1 MKETGF
7 NWYAD
12 LGDGNYRNPVLY
24 TDYSDP
30 DAIRVGDDY
39 FMTASSFCN
48 TPGLPILHSKDLVN
62 WKVINYAIKNIPYER
77 YAVPQHGC
85 GVWAPAIRYHDG
97 EFIIFFPMPDEGIF
111 VTKTRNPWGEWSE
124 PHAIFEG
131 KGWIDPCPFWDDDG
145 RAYMVSAF
153 AKSRIGFKSI
163 LHLTEMKPDCSALLD
178 EGRHVFDGN
187 ENGQTTI
194 EGPKLYKRNGYYYI
208 MAPAGGVKP
217 GWQVVMR
224 SKNIWGPYEYKNVLV
239 QGNTA
244 VNGPHQGAWLDTQT
258 GEDYFLH
265 FQDVYAAGRIV
276 HLQPVKWV
284 NDWPIMGEQISGDA
298 GQPVMT
304 HKKPDIGAEGRKAL
318 ESFKKQNGLAD
329 IYAPAV
335 SDDFTGGKLGLQ
347 WQWNANHSDDWY
359 ELTGHGIKLMA
370 LDKAVD
376 TSIADVPNLLLQKWA
391 APQFSAVTE
400 MSADS
405 LDEGDIAGMVS
416 LGVEYGAVALRLR
429 NGEKEVAAISGTQT
443 FKNEKAYSDD
453 KITVLE
459 KLAGNVDKIFFR
471 NRVESL
477 PMIEKDVTRN
487 RIYLDYSVDGVN
499 YKNVLSYEAAAGR
512 WVGVKSGIFAC
523 HENNGAGSAKTDGKN
538 AIFFRY
544 FLVDDLQAK

>member
-97 EFIIFFPMPDEGIF
+97 EYIIFFPMPDEGIF

-304 HKKPDIGAEGRKAL
+304 HKKPDIGDEGRKAL

-391 APQFSAVTE
+391 APQFAAVTE

-477 PMIEKDVTRN
+477 PVIEKDVTRN

-512 WVGVKSGIFAC
+512 WVGVKNGIFAC

>member
-97 EFIIFFPMPDEGIF
+97 EYIIFFPMPDEGIF

-304 HKKPDIGAEGRKAL
+304 HKKPDIGDEGRKAL

-391 APQFSAVTE
+391 APQFAAVTE

-416 LGVEYGAVALRLR
+416 LGVEYGAVVLRLR

-459 KLAGNVDKIFFR
+459 KLAGDVDKIFFR

-512 WVGVKSGIFAC
+512 WVGVKNGIFAC